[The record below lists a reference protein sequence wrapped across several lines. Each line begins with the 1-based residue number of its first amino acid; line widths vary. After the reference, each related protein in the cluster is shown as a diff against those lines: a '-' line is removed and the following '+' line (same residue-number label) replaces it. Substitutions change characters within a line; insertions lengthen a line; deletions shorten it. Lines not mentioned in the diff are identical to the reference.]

1 MIPARGLLLVRPV
14 ETDDTLPGGRIMLVA
29 DTRERM
35 TTYQCEVVAVGEPVV
50 CEDED
55 CERGHLG
62 PDVIVAN
69 GARTEFPRV
78 HPCFAALG
86 AWLLVRPRSYI
97 EGPVPERKEWFVH
110 QDNVLAILRED
121 A

>member
-14 ETDDTLPGGRIMLVA
+14 ETDEMLPGSRILLVS

-35 TTYQCEVVAVGEPVV
+35 TTYQCEVIARGPYAA
-50 CEDED
+50 CDDED
-55 CERGHLG
+55 CARPHA
-62 PDVIVAN
+62 IT
-69 GARTEFPRV
+69 GAEQTRV
-78 HPCFAALG
+78 HPCPVRLG